1 MRIIWDE
8 PKRRLNIKAHGLD
21 FSDFEAGFDLETA
34 IRFEAYASPT
44 GRARYA
50 LIGWYRGKLV
60 TVGIVSPLGVE
71 ALSLVSFRPAS
82 KKERAAY
89 GF

>member
-1 MRIIWDE
+1 MRITYGE
-8 PKRRLNIKAHGLD
+8 PKRQLNLQAHGLD
-21 FSDFEAGFDLETA
+21 FADFEAGFDFTTA
-34 IRFEAYASPT
+34 VRFETYPSST

-60 TVGIVSPLGVE
+60 TVGILSPLGSE